1 MEGGNKN
8 ERCQI
13 LVSCHQ
19 DTKVKS
25 WKQVSKP

>member
-13 LVSCHQ
+13 LVACHR
-19 DTKVKS
+19 DATVKS
-25 WKQVSKP
+25 LEAGE